1 MNPNVLKK
9 YGSML
14 LLLAMSAQVLMHA
27 QALPSLGVAEE
38 ITTGSLPNGIEYY
51 LVTNP
56 GQKGFADFAL
66 VRDGFCDVGPE
77 RAALSSLPHF
87 GNREPYEFLAE
98 NGIGYSSDGYLV
110 HGGNASVYTFRDVPV
125 YDKSVADSTLL
136 MLVDIASTSRHPQA
150 VVVSGDIDIAE
161 VRENLGLLSMMVP
174 RLESRLFVEGTGW
187 APRDSMNF
195 IVSRNSTLNVAAIN
209 VIFTTGRLPREM
221 MDTPQPLVARAYA
234 YILGQIV
241 TRRVEQAFN
250 AAGIPLAG
258 TRYLYDDSSKGPG
271 PERYSFSVFTSFDQ
285 IYDAIGIFSGL
296 LSDLDLNGATLSE
309 FIDAKQKLINESK
322 MTERGRA
329 LSNREYVDKC
339 VAAYLYGSNL
349 ASESVIGGFLATK
362 SLHPQTELGY
372 FNSFV
377 SALLDPR
384 RNLTLRFD
392 VPNLGLDRKVARSV
406 FEQEWA
412 GNPGAAVAYK
422 EDYSDTL
429 SLFEPKARRRV
440 KIMGEIDEPITG
452 GRLWTFS
459 NGIKVLY
466 KKSGERG
473 EFRYCM
479 MLRGGAAAVPD
490 LGKGES
496 AFVGDMLFL
505 NRVAS
510 LTGADFKAMLGAN
523 GITMEQRSGIS
534 DLRIGGMAPTSK
546 LPLLMRS
553 LLSVAEL
560 REPDSLAFAR
570 YRREEALRIDMAA
583 LSPRDV
589 NSLMDSIM
597 RPDYYFTS
605 RKYMDNLGN
614 DLPARSEEYFDALF
628 SKVNDGLF
636 VFIGDLDEDVLK
648 HELCRTLGNFR
659 TMRQFAQRPRVRSKM
674 ATGSVTYTVESAPG
688 LVGGGEIGVNIGMSA
703 LLPYNM
709 RNYMAFRMAVSCI
722 RRELVGVL
730 ADCGAY
736 VEISDNLEVF
746 PSERVSLFIACKP
759 CRSDGL
765 PEGVSACPPL
775 ELLPVVRKVTSNLTD
790 IEISEEDLK
799 AYKEELKSSFGLAMA
814 NPDQVM
820 EAALVRYSE
829 GKDVVSGYSEAIDS
843 VDAALVAKILGILA
857 SGAEVEYVII

>member
-1 MNPNVLKK
+1 MNPNVIKK
-9 YGSML
+9 YALLL
-14 LLLAMSAQVLMHA
+14 LLLAVHAQVLMHA
-27 QALPSLGVAEE
+27 QSLPSLGVAEE
-38 ITTGSLPNGIEYY
+38 ITAGSLPNGIRYY

-66 VRDGFCDVGPE
+66 VREGFCDIDSE
-77 RAALSSLPHF
+77 RSVLSSLPHF
-87 GNREPYEFLAE
+87 GNRKPYEFLAG
-98 NGIGYSSDGYLV
+98 NGIGYGEDGYIE
-110 HGGNASVYTFRDVPV
+110 HSGDAAVYSFRNVPV
-125 YDKSVADSTLL
+125 YDKSVADSVLL

-150 VVVSGDIDIAE
+150 VVVSGDIDVAE

-174 RLESRLFVEGTGW
+174 RLETSMPPERSGW
-187 APRDSMNF
+187 AVRDSMTF

-209 VIFTTGRLPREM
+209 VMFTAARLPREM
-221 MDTPQPLVARAYA
+221 MDTPQPLVSRAYA
-234 YILGQIV
+234 YVLGQIV
-241 TRRVEQAFN
+241 TRRVEQAFQ
-250 AAGIPLAG
+250 AAGIPLAE

-271 PERYSFSVFTSFDQ
+271 PERYSFSVFTSFDR
-285 IYDAIGIFSGL
+285 IYDAVGIFSAL
-296 LSDLDLNGATLSE
+296 LSDLDENGASLPE
-309 FIDAKQKLINESK
+309 FIDAKQKLVNESK
-322 MTERGRA
+322 MTGRGRV
-329 LSNREYVDKC
+329 LSNREYVDKS
-339 VAAYLYGSNL
+339 VASYLYGASL
-349 ASESVIGGFLATK
+349 ASESVISGFLASK
-362 SLHPQTELGY
+362 SMHPRNELKY

-377 SALLDPR
+377 SALLDPG
-384 RNLTLRFD
+384 RNLTVRLD
-392 VPNLGLDRKVARSV
+392 VPNLGLDRRVARSV

-412 GNPGAAVAYK
+412 GDAGAAMQFK

-429 SLFEPKARRRV
+429 SLFEPRRRRRV

-452 GRLWTFS
+452 GKLWSFS

-466 KKSGERG
+466 KKSSERG

-479 MLRGGAAAVPD
+479 MLRGGSAAVPD

-505 NRVAS
+505 NRIAS
-510 LTGADFKAMLGAN
+510 LTGSDFMAMLGAN
-523 GITMEQRSGIS
+523 GITMEQQAGIS

-560 REPDSLAFAR
+560 REPDSLAFSR
-570 YRREEALRIDMAA
+570 YRTEEALRIDMAA

-605 RKYMDNLGN
+605 RKYIDNLGS
-614 DLPARSEEYFDALF
+614 DLPQRSEEYFKSLF

-648 HELCRTLGNFR
+648 RELCRTLGSFR

-688 LVGGGEIGVNIGMSA
+688 LVGGGEIGVNVGMST

-722 RRELVGVL
+722 RRELVRVL
-730 ADCGAY
+730 AGRGAY
-736 VEISDNLEVF
+736 VGIADSLEVF
-746 PSERVSLFIACKP
+746 PSERVSLFISCKP
-759 CRSDGL
+759 CRNDGL
-765 PEGVSACPPL
+765 PAGIEACSPL

-790 IEISEEDLK
+790 IVISEEDLR
-799 AYKEELKSSFGLAMA
+799 AYKEELRSSFSQAMS
-814 NPDQVM
+814 NPGQVM
-820 EAALVRYSE
+820 DAALVRYSE
-829 GKDVVSGYSEAIDS
+829 GKDVVGGYSEAIES
-843 VDAALVAKILGILA
+843 VDAALVSRILGMLA